1 MAWRPFSKEEEHTIT
16 KAVADAEDGT
26 SGEIRVHIDRYCK
39 TNPLLK
45 AQNFFHHLKMDQTE
59 LRNGVIIIESNIE
72 VAIAKAQAR
81 NSLPKIFGTLCA
93 KECGLIH
100 GLTQSEADIVTVAFP
115 NLKEMRGE

>member
-45 AQNFFHHLKMDQTE
+45 AQNFYFNRFKM
-59 LRNGVIIIESNIE
+59 G
-72 VAIAKAQAR
+72 
-81 NSLPKIFGTLCA
+81 IF
-93 KECGLIH
+93 
-100 GLTQSEADIVTVAFP
+100 
-115 NLKEMRGE
+115 